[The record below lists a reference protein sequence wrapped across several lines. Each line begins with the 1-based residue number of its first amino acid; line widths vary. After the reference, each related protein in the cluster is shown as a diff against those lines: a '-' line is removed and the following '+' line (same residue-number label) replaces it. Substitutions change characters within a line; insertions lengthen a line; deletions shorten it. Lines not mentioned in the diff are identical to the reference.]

1 MLNCFVQDKHFYTFI
16 FIFKCYL
23 KVIVVQNLFYIQY
36 VPFCILDTS
45 THENNSNRQNK
56 ERNKAHAGNHNRRKQ
71 SDYKKSRGMMP
82 FPSR

>member
-1 MLNCFVQDKHFYTFI
+1 MKIAF
-16 FIFKCYL
+16 
-23 KVIVVQNLFYIQY
+23 Y
-36 VPFCILDTS
+36 VPFLFLDAS